1 MNWLDPEEVRALF
14 SAGFETPD
22 AVDWAEIFG
31 AGEPTHSWPS
41 TSEEIARRD
50 LMVARA
56 AAVEFV
62 KALHKKNCLCCM
74 GEGESSRIMVC
85 VDLIARRL
93 EDNDEREG
101 TER

>member
-1 MNWLDPEEVRALF
+1 MNWLDPEEVQAWMERAADPSPLF
-14 SAGFETPD
+14 ANL
-22 AVDWAEIFG
+22 VWA
-31 AGEPTHSWPS
+31 
-41 TSEEIARRD
+41 
-50 LMVARA
+50 A